1 MSRMPAGEQLLDR
14 VRRTRRRARWLGWGR
29 TTLAVL
35 AVQAAVPVTSTLVLG
50 WLPGGWRPV
59 GAAVW
64 LVLGLSMALW
74 LGRDQWRRARPRLGA
89 AAATELLAGGED
101 AEVLV
106 TGVDLAA
113 WGERGAESRGASPA
127 LVEAQVERAARQA
140 GRLDPAAA
148 LPADALWRWAGG
160 VTLAAALLAGWLSW
174 NPGGTRDAWLTL
186 LLGGTPAPVQVG
198 NLTLAVVPPAYTALP
213 EGAVAGADGAVEG
226 YPGTRVTLSGRLSRA
241 VTSGQWEGPGGEVVA
256 LQLEGRRFS
265 VGWLL
270 QRAGTYRL
278 MFFDGRRP
286 VPSDFAP
293 RPQSLR
299 EDHRPEV
306 AMSEPAGDVEVTSD
320 KDVEVVFRVTD
331 DFRAD
336 RVELV
341 ASGET
346 EVRMEVPV
354 EPGKVVE
361 GRARFLPLAHPELG
375 EGAHLRL
382 EAWDNDTVG
391 GPKAG
396 IGPSVYVA
404 FLDKRRLLA
413 DIEGLQERLFEGL
426 ILHLGD
432 HLENDSGA
440 PTATLEP
447 LRGGAG
453 DLLALLDRLVEQVG
467 RSAEEGALAAVAV
480 LRIEAGLRQVLE
492 PFAAGGDTSQ
502 PLIAEVERDILFL
515 DRLLQSLRME
525 QTLSLGD
532 EISSLQRDLF
542 DALQNGTSPE
552 DLVEQVSRIQQ
563 LLAEMASQL
572 ARSSGQMPDSFVNA
586 DAVQEMPASDMQQ
599 LLQELSAALQA
610 GDWDAAQALAEKIL
624 ETLSQWMAALEKA
637 AGTASQ
643 GQLDPLLEE
652 LAALEEDTAS
662 LMADQESLLG
672 DTQKVGQRASA
683 RAAEALQKELDAF
696 FERQEQRLREIERQ
710 AQVMEVLAPRQG
722 FHGAPPAGPPQTSA
736 EAGNERLQ
744 LLEARR
750 RVGAA
755 ANEVRNGLREDL
767 GQARQGAAALEQ
779 SVGELAQGVE
789 RMVGAEPGRRQ
800 ALDQARGVAEEN
812 LEALL
817 AELDALGNRRL
828 EGLDPGDRE
837 QLEAQGERQGE
848 LGDRAGELAERLQQL
863 SEQTPLLGGE
873 AAEGARGAEGSM
885 RGAGGSLGQG
895 DPFATVPQQGRAL
908 EQLAEVSQR
917 LQGARQQML
926 EGMQGQGMQMLRS
939 PGQRPGGGQDVDRS
953 RVDIPREM
961 EARELR
967 EFREQVLRA
976 MREGRYPE
984 EYREDVKR
992 YYEGLI
998 R

>member
-1 MSRMPAGEQLLDR
+1 MSWMPAREMLLDR
-14 VRRTRRRARWLGWGR
+14 VRRTRRRALWLGWGR
-29 TTLAVL
+29 AILAVL
-35 AVQAAVPVTSTLVLG
+35 AVLAAAPVTSTLVLG
-50 WLPGGWRPV
+50 WLPGGWRPA

-64 LVLGLSMALW
+64 LALGLVLALR
-74 LGRDQWRRARPRLGA
+74 LGRDQWRRARPRLGV
-89 AAATELLAGGED
+89 AAATALLAGGVD
-101 AEVLV
+101 AEGLV

-113 WGERGAESRGASPA
+113 WGEGGAELRGASPVLA
-127 LVEAQVERAARQA
+127 AAQVEQAAERA
-140 GRLDPAAA
+140 GRLDPATV
-148 LPADALWRWAGG
+148 LPAETLWRWAGG
-160 VTLAAALLAGWLSW
+160 LALAAVLLTGWLAW

-186 LLGGTPAPVQVG
+186 FLGGAPAPVQLG
-198 NLTLAVVPPAYTALP
+198 NLHLAVAPPAYTALP
-213 EGAVAGADGAVEG
+213 DTAVDGADGTVEG

-256 LQLEGRRFS
+256 LQLDGKRFS
-265 VGWLL
+265 VSWLL

-278 MFFDGRRP
+278 VFFDGRRA
-286 VPSDFAP
+286 VPSDFVP

-299 EDHRPEV
+299 EDRRPEV
-306 AMSEPAGDVEVTSD
+306 AMSEPAGDLEVTSNQ
-320 KDVEVVFRVTD
+320 DVEVVFRVAD
-331 DFRAD
+331 DFRAE

-341 ASGET
+341 VSGEV
-346 EVRMEVPV
+346 EVRLPVPV
-354 EPGKVVE
+354 DPGSAVE

-382 EAWDNDTVG
+382 EAWDNDTVS

-396 IGPSVYVA
+396 VGPSVYVA

-432 HLENDSGA
+432 HLVLDAGA
-440 PTATLEP
+440 ESASLGP
-447 LRGGAG
+447 LRGRAG

-467 RSAEEGALAAVAV
+467 RSAEEGVLAAVAI

-492 PFAAGGDTSQ
+492 PFVAGGGEPGQ
-502 PLIAEVERDILFL
+502 IIPEVERDILFL

-525 QTLSLGD
+525 QALSLGD

-552 DLVEQVSRIQQ
+552 DLVEQVARIQQ
-563 LLAEMASQL
+563 LLAEMAAQL
-572 ARSSGQMPDSFVNA
+572 SRGSGQMPDSFVNA
-586 DAVQEMPASDMQQ
+586 DAVQEMPASDLQQ

-610 GDWDAAQALAEKIL
+610 GDREAARELAEQVL
-624 ETLSQWMAALEKA
+624 AALSQWMAALEAA
-637 AGTASQ
+637 AGAAAQ
-643 GQLDPLLEE
+643 GRLDPLLEE
-652 LAALEEDTAS
+652 LVGLEEDTTS

-672 DTQKVGQRASA
+672 DTQRVGQGASA
-683 RAAEALQKELDAF
+683 RAAEALQKEMDAF
-696 FERQEQRLREIERQ
+696 LERQEQRLREIERQ
-710 AQVMEVLAPRQG
+710 ARVMEVLAPRQG
-722 FHGAPPAGPPQTSA
+722 FHGAPPEGPPQTSA
-736 EAGNERLQ
+736 EAGRDRLQ
-744 LLEARR
+744 MLEARR

-755 ANEVRNGLREDL
+755 ANEVRSGLRQDL
-767 GQARQGAAALEQ
+767 GQARQGAEALEQ
-779 SVGELAQGVE
+779 AVDDLARGVE
-789 RMVGAEPGRRQ
+789 GMVGDEPGRRL
-800 ALDQARGVAEEN
+800 ALEQARSVAQEN
-812 LEALL
+812 VAALL
-817 AELDALGNRRL
+817 AELEALGNRRL
-828 EGLDPGDRE
+828 EGLEPADLE
-837 QLEAQGERQGE
+837 QLEGQGQRQGE
-848 LGDRAGELAERLQQL
+848 LADRAGELAERLQRL
-863 SEQTPLLGGE
+863 SEQTPLLGSE
-873 AAEGARGAEGSM
+873 VAEGARGAQGSM

-895 DPFATVPQQGRAL
+895 DPFAAVPQQGRAL

-917 LQGARQQML
+917 LQGARQQMM
-926 EGMQGQGMQMLRS
+926 EGMQGQGMQLMRS